1 MAQNLS
7 LQEQD
12 ELYEQY
18 LKVKLDIEQAWLAF
32 APRNAKSRRNMYF
45 CQVEQWNE
53 EDRISIEIQNRIPYI
68 LDQIGSK
75 INHLIG
81 TQQSTRLDASVLAME
96 RGDEAA
102 ASQLSK
108 MVKWGEQMNRI
119 EDIESTIFRDAAVKA
134 AGVSQVR
141 WKMKDIVNGYPS
153 VEHIPLW
160 QMVWD
165 LATTEVDGSD
175 IRWMARLQVQR
186 QSSWIEQYP
195 EYKDEIEMANVSYG
209 NVVGSSCFNGI
220 DIYDIMTERQYKE
233 TQSFGTMESIGRGGF
248 LVGVEYYERNIVT
261 DYVVVDAIKD
271 EMLPF
276 EDESEAYSYAEGLK
290 EGYSQGGVLLMD
302 ERGNDL
308 VYVSE
313 VTKDCFYQT
322 LIFGDKIAH
331 KIEVDIPDFPYQ
343 IAYAY
348 FDEGNYW
355 SPVDSLIDPQIL
367 YNRLISE
374 WDNQLG
380 RANKDLATVVVPML
394 DNLTLDDVNASR
406 SITGATIPVKDQ
418 NAIKIHQNLPA
429 SPDIPN
435 MLNTAAEF
443 MTTNVGGNNAL
454 GLQENA
460 AESGKAV
467 QYRQQAAGTAKLP
480 LFDNLKRWR
489 RKVTEMMVWYM
500 KNYLDEAQVLRIKG
514 KNGQTVE
521 YIELDTGILDTIREM
536 RTDILISEQ
545 SDTETSKQMQFAT
558 MMEVF
563 KVAGD
568 TIPAELK
575 LMMMIKMGDMDTEIK
590 EELLSGIEFYQSY
603 QQQKMAMA
611 EDEKLVSEVEKVVER
626 QAIKGAVLA
635 QLSAVNPDM
644 SAQGGQNGSE
654 G

>member
-1 MAQNLS
+1 MAQYLS
-7 LQEQD
+7 REETD

-18 LKVKLDIEQAWLAF
+18 LKVKLDIEQAWLVF
-32 APRNAKSRRNMYF
+32 VPRNEKSRRNMHF
-45 CQVEQWNE
+45 CQVEQWTE
-53 EDRISIEIQNRIPYI
+53 GDRIAFEIQNRIPYI

-75 INHLIG
+75 VNHLIG

-102 ASQLSK
+102 AAQLSK
-108 MVKWGEQMNRI
+108 LVKWSEQMNRI
-119 EDIESTIFRDAAVKA
+119 EDIESTIFRDAAIKA

-141 WKMKDIVNGYPS
+141 WKMKDILNGYPA

-220 DIYDIMTERQYKE
+220 DIYDIMTDRQYQE

-248 LVGVEYYERNIVT
+248 LVGVEYYERNI
-261 DYVVVDAIKD
+261 DYEYTVVDALQDAMIVFD
-271 EMLPF
+271 NEG
-276 EDESEAYSYAEGLK
+276 EASRYAEGLK
-290 EGYSQGGVLLMD
+290 DGYSEGGELLMD

-308 VYVSE
+308 VYVSTI
-313 VTKDCFYQT
+313 TKDCFYQT

-331 KIEVDIPDFPYQ
+331 KIKVNLPDFPYQ

-348 FDEGNYW
+348 FDDGNYW

-367 YNRLISE
+367 YNRLMSE
-374 WDNQLG
+374 WENQLG
-380 RANKDLATVVVPML
+380 RANKDLTTVVVPML
-394 DNLTLDDVNASR
+394 DNLTMDDVNAMKSV
-406 SITGATIPVKDQ
+406 TGASIPVKDQ

-429 SPDIPN
+429 SPDIPI
-435 MLNTAAEF
+435 MLNTAADF

-467 QYRQQAAGTAKLP
+467 QYRQQAAGTGKLP
-480 LFDNLKRWR
+480 LFDNLRRWR
-489 RKVTEMMVWYM
+489 RKVTEMTVWLM
-500 KNYLDEAQVLRIKG
+500 KNFLDEAQVLRIVG
-514 KNGQTVE
+514 KNGKTVE
-521 YIELDTGILDTIREM
+521 FIELDNGILDTIREM

-545 SDTETSKQMQFAT
+545 ADTETSKQMQYAT

-575 LMMMIKMGDMDTEIK
+575 VMMMIEMGDMDPDMK
-590 EELLSGIEFYQSY
+590 EKLLSGLEFYQTY
-603 QQQKMAMA
+603 QQQKMAMQ
-611 EDEKLVSEVEKVVER
+611 EDEKLVSEVEKVIER
-626 QAIKGAVLA
+626 QMIKGAALA
-635 QLSAVNPDM
+635 QLTPQNP
-644 SAQGGQNGSE
+644 ALLTTGGKDATGQ
-654 G
+654 